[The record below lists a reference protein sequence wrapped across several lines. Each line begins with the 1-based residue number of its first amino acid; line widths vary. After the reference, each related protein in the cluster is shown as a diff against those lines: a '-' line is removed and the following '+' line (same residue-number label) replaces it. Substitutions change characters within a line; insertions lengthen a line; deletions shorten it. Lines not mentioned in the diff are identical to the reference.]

1 MRNTRRGEKGKPCVL
16 FLANQSAIL
25 ISLCCRSLQIDDF
38 ALTVRYRSFSVLTDQ
53 NYFCSCAVYETN
65 NSNTCRDP
73 SPEKTAFPPALA
85 ELSKTTIKEKLA

>member
-1 MRNTRRGEKGKPCVL
+1 MCLVL
-16 FLANQSAIL
+16 SE
-25 ISLCCRSLQIDDF
+25 SLRHFDIALLWKFTNPDDF

-65 NSNTCRDP
+65 NSNTFRDP
-73 SPEKTAFPPALA
+73 SPEKTAFPSALA